1 MSFSRNGTVQFLLV
15 RTQLTDP
22 KMLHSNQNGA
32 GREGVRSMTETFKQK
47 KLSGSKITGKP
58 QGTVTANTVFLR
70 QSCAAKP
77 TLCKVKDGK
86 RHVQPVPRT
95 TNLQVGKLVVQ
106 GWFMLF
112 I

>member
-86 RHVQPVPRT
+86 RHVQPVLRT
-95 TNLQVGKLVVQ
+95 TNLQAGKPVVQ